1 MSGPDACKTHYKSS
15 IPLRISCYPS
25 KWGDKRFTN
34 ETENKCALSIEET
47 ALHPHSSGFRQ
58 STQQQAVNF
67 PGMVPGLRQ
76 LLRQKFID
84 NTEDNDKGSKKEN
97 WTQWWRS
104 RMWTSLI
111 LLLAA
116 SSLLRHVFKANS
128 LFVSLWQ
135 DGEERKLSAFYLF
148 HIWGYCPY
156 THNFGLKP

>member
-47 ALHPHSSGFRQ
+47 ALHPHSSGFLGKVCSKRWI
-58 STQQQAVNF
+58 SLVRFLASNTF
-67 PGMVPGLRQ
+67 WG
-76 LLRQKFID
+76 KKD
-84 NTEDNDKGSKKEN
+84 NTEDNNKGSKNEDIEN

-128 LFVSLWQ
+128 LFVSFWRARVERRLWFSTK
-135 DGEERKLSAFYLF
+135 EVFILLCWK
-148 HIWGYCPY
+148 
-156 THNFGLKP
+156 